1 MDIRHT
7 TALVTGAASG
17 LGRATTERL
26 AGEGAQVIGI
36 DLAAAIEKVAPFEGV
51 TYVPADVT
59 SEADVRHA
67 LSLVSESAPLRI
79 AVNCAGIAPSSR
91 IISSRGV
98 HDLDMFRRTIEVNLI
113 GTFNVLR
120 LAAEVMDSLDAD
132 EDGQRGVII
141 NTASVAAYEGQIGQA
156 AYAASKGGI
165 VGLTI
170 TAARDLARSGIRVC
184 TIAPGIMETPMVA
197 GFSEEVQTSLARSV
211 TFPQR
216 LGRPEEYAELVT
228 MIVHHDYL
236 NGETIRMDGAIRME
250 PK

>member
-1 MDIRHT
+1 MQIRNT

-17 LGRATTERL
+17 LGRATVERL
-26 AGEGAQVIGI
+26 AAEGAHVIGI
-36 DLAAAIEKVAPFEGV
+36 DLQSAVDAAAPIEGV
-51 TYVPADVT
+51 TYIAADVT
-59 SEADVRHA
+59 SEADVRNA
-67 LSLVSESAPLRI
+67 LSMVSTDAPLRI

-91 IISSRGV
+91 IVSSRGV

-120 LAAEVMDSLDAD
+120 LAAEVMAAQQGD

-156 AYAASKGGI
+156 AYAASKGGV

-184 TIAPGIMETPMVA
+184 TIAPGIMQTPMVA

-216 LGRPEEYAELVT
+216 LGRPDEYADLVT